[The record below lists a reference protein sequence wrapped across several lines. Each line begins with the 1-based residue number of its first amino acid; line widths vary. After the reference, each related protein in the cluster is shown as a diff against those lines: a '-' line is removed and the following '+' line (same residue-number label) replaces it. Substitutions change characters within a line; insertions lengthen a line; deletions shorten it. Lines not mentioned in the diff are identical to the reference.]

1 MTFLPPGHLAVIM
14 DGNGRWA
21 KAQGLDR
28 FHGHIQG
35 VESIRRTV
43 ELCIEHG
50 IKYLTL
56 YAFSTEN
63 WGRPDEEVNGLMEL
77 LCKCTVNEVPELKKQ
92 GVRVR
97 FIGDLDIL
105 DDKVRESIENS
116 HRETRDNDKLHLMLA
131 VNYGS
136 RAELTSSLKEIA
148 NMVIDGDLA
157 IDDITSDLISEKL
170 YTSGIPDPDLIIRTS
185 GECRL
190 SNFLLWQAAYS
201 EFYFTDVLW
210 PDFGREEFERAI
222 ENYKKRT
229 RRFGLVH
236 NK

>member
-21 KAQGLDR
+21 KARGLDR

>member
-77 LCKCTVNEVPELKKQ
+77 LCKCTVNEVPKLKKQ